1 MAQMDQVNLGSFDL
15 KGHTFDRF
23 FIFDD
28 MHWSWVANGSWPF
41 MWMYGVNSGLCNMF
55 ANL

>member
-1 MAQMDQVNLGSFDL
+1 VAQMDQVNLGSFDL